1 MPRNPKIPNF
11 KSNSKAHLLF
21 DFKKSKQ
28 YDAPLIKD
36 IPDHKEN
43 KKFKRQKNQLG
54 ISGLEFRLPQFAD
67 LNLFFPILFF
77 FKAAS
82 FLGVQ

>member
-1 MPRNPKIPNF
+1 MMHLSSKTFQTIRKIRNLRDK
-11 KSNSKAHLLF
+11 
-21 DFKKSKQ
+21 
-28 YDAPLIKD
+28 
-36 IPDHKEN
+36 
-43 KKFKRQKNQLG
+43 KNQLG